1 MSRRVEGVRER
12 ASPKNKSKSQKLP
25 KVPEMVES
33 HKDPLEG
40 EPPVTTLKTR
50 IAVQC
55 EVNQLDTPQTSMVAQ
70 ASPPRQH
77 PSTTSTSGVTLSTNL
92 YKL

>member
-12 ASPKNKSKSQKLP
+12 ASPKNKSKSQKLL

-55 EVNQLDTPQTSMVAQ
+55 EVNQLDTPQTSIVAQ
-70 ASPPRQH
+70 ASPPRV
-77 PSTTSTSGVTLSTNL
+77 PATTSTSGVTLSTNL